1 MSPLIG
7 ETLGQIV
14 TVIGWDGTHFYPLA
28 VDADGQLQIDVLTA
42 PLPAGAA
49 TAAHQVTMITAL
61 QLIDDLRA
69 ALATVATDSLRATV
83 LSSALP
89 TGAATQATLAA
100 LLALFTGTQ
109 LGYKA
114 QLSDLVTF
122 TCTAGGVNSL
132 NSTVVPA
139 NEVYHVT
146 MIAYTVVSATM
157 TRVRLDH
164 ATGAAH
170 VYFLDDLAP
179 LTAVLV
185 PLDHELWLDAG
196 SRVRL
201 YVNDTAI
208 GDVLLLR
215 LFGEILR
222 V

>member
-114 QLSDLVTF
+114 HLVDWTSF
-122 TCTAGGVNSL
+122 TCTAGGTNIVNST
-132 NSTVVPA
+132 SVPA

-146 MIAYTVVSATM
+146 LMAYRVTSATM

-164 ATGAAH
+164 GTGSNH
-170 VYFLDDLAP
+170 IYFLDDDAP
-179 LTAVLV
+179 ADGVLV
-185 PLDHELWLDAG
+185 SRDHEFWIDAG
-196 SRVRL
+196 SRIRL

-208 GDVLLLR
+208 GDVLQSPYSGR
-215 LFGEILR
+215 Y
-222 V
+222 